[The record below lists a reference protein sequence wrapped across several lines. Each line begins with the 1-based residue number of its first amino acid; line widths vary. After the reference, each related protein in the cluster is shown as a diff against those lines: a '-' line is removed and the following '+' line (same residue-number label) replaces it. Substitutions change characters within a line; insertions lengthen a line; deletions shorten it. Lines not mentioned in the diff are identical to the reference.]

1 MTDYATLEKVGDVSV
16 INLDDGKVNVFSIEM
31 LEAINNCLNE
41 VPKDSGSLVIKG
53 KEGIFSA
60 GFDLKTFAS
69 GDMVKI
75 SKMSDLG
82 MRFMYDIFTF
92 PRPVIAAL
100 SGHTIAMGL
109 FVACGC
115 DYRIGLK
122 GDFVAQANEVRNNMA
137 VSYTHLTLPTNREV

>member
-31 LEAINNCLNE
+31 LEAINKCLNE

-75 SKMSDLG
+75 S
-82 MRFMYDIFTF
+82 
-92 PRPVIAAL
+92 
-100 SGHTIAMGL
+100 
-109 FVACGC
+109 
-115 DYRIGLK
+115 
-122 GDFVAQANEVRNNMA
+122 
-137 VSYTHLTLPTNREV
+137 